1 MTTNLNPLKKS
12 INKQSN
18 SSQAKLQ
25 MAMRIAIC
33 SFWYLAGWAIGT
45 GTLYSCYNY
54 SIESQGVSLFYSLD
68 KLLLFHCGISVLVF
82 IIILVVHLKR
92 PLYTAFAFVA
102 GFVLRLIAV
111 ILFCLPLEKLT
122 NSQPLYELLF
132 IALPTFY
139 FIALETVIAIRLV
152 KSASRQI
159 DKSTNYV

>member
-12 INKQSN
+12 INNQSN

-92 PLYTAFAFVA
+92 PQYTAFSFVA

-159 DKSTNYV
+159 DKSTN

>member
-1 MTTNLNPLKKS
+1 MITNLNPLKKS

-102 GFVLRLIAV
+102 GFILRLIAV

-159 DKSTNYV
+159 DKSTN

>member
-139 FIALETVIAIRLV
+139 FIALETVIAIRLG

-159 DKSTNYV
+159 DKSTN

>member
-102 GFVLRLIAV
+102 GFVVRLIAV

-159 DKSTNYV
+159 DKSTN

>member
-92 PLYTAFAFVA
+92 PLYTAFAFVS

-159 DKSTNYV
+159 DKSTN

>member
-25 MAMRIAIC
+25 MALRIAIC

-159 DKSTNYV
+159 DKSTN